1 MLPESNFFRS
11 CSFCCNAAV
20 RTSSFFSRTAMRLS
34 RPETEKKSRVS
45 FQDAINAEE
54 QSEKKKRKKNT
65 RVDYTTYLSFFLLR
79 FRGPTWKTH
88 SCLPLTHRT
97 QGLSGKRESVGMHLT
112 LSDRQCS
119 QALARRPSALAAA
132 ELAPGVDEE
141 SEEDG
146 VEARPRAGFVI
157 PAPEVPPMVFVPA
170 VELTTGTGWE
180 FAVIL
185 GGWRRGR
192 GKKKDH
198 KP

>member
-1 MLPESNFFRS
+1 
-11 CSFCCNAAV
+11 
-20 RTSSFFSRTAMRLS
+20 
-34 RPETEKKSRVS
+34 
-45 FQDAINAEE
+45 
-54 QSEKKKRKKNT
+54 
-65 RVDYTTYLSFFLLR
+65 
-79 FRGPTWKTH
+79 
-88 SCLPLTHRT
+88 
-97 QGLSGKRESVGMHLT
+97 MHLT

-192 GKKKDH
+192 EKKKTTSRN
-198 KP
+198 